1 MISSYSKTK
10 NYRKQNSAIQEAN
23 IKKEI
28 EDKKK
33 EDKNDNRRKY
43 ISSKYHAIINAV
55 LIQLE
60 KENANFD
67 INSSEGIKSIERVL
81 ESSSLCDKIYGK
93 EDIPELINAVRRRK
107 NAENQRDEK

>member
-33 EDKNDNRRKY
+33 ENKNNNRRNY
-43 ISSKYHAIINAV
+43 ISSKYRAIINAV

-60 KENANFD
+60 KENANFEYISTK
-67 INSSEGIKSIERVL
+67 INKKSKNIKH
-81 ESSSLCDKIYGK
+81 
-93 EDIPELINAVRRRK
+93 K
-107 NAENQRDEK
+107 NY